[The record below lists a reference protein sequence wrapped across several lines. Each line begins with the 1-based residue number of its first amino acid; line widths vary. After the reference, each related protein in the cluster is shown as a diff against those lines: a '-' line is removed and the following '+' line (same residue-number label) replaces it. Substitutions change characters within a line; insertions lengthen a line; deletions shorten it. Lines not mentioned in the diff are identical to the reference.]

1 MAGNPTP
8 GGRRLA
14 HRPRL
19 GGLSA
24 CRRLPHSRWGC
35 RSNTTGALL
44 CLALHPVRSHSPE
57 ACRALE
63 HLLGRETR
71 EAYAVGFEMARLIG
85 AEPKRAAAIPGR
97 LGHGSKVAGRRS
109 NVRTQ
114 SFAIRTR
121 VTLIEAA
128 WLPPRTADIPVGFVL
143 LGAHGGA
150 PLRLDRGLTARL
162 RIHAAHDVGH
172 RLNCIPEPAV
182 HRRPWAGAASGPIPE
197 ILPPSKA
204 PRTADRGCEPP
215 ADRSPHPPPR

>member
-1 MAGNPTP
+1 MSPAAALTLGLPLQHHRRAAVPGSASRAQPQPRGLPRAGAPAGP
-8 GGRRLA
+8 RDARGLRGGVRDGAADRR
-14 HRPRL
+14 RTDTS
-19 GGLSA
+19 GGGT
-24 CRRLPHSRWGC
+24 RQ
-35 RSNTTGALL
+35 
-44 CLALHPVRSHSPE
+44 VRS
-57 ACRALE
+57 R
-63 HLLGRETR
+63 
-71 EAYAVGFEMARLIG
+71 
-85 AEPKRAAAIPGR
+85 
-97 LGHGSKVAGRRS
+97 VAGPRS

-172 RLNCIPEPAV
+172 RLNCIPEPTV